1 MPNTFIA
8 HRQSSNQKS
17 ISWSALRQNY
27 FLEASYYVLSIKVWE
42 IIEILSGTFYIQT
55 FAETYLFFI
64 NCYLNYGNI
73 VRASTNKNKLRALYC
88 LEKYAA
94 RAINFKDKFTSA
106 KLLLGQ
112 INTMAVYETNIYL
125 TLYVPS

>member
-1 MPNTFIA
+1 MPNAFIA

-55 FAETYLFFI
+55 FAETYSFFI
-64 NCYLNYGNI
+64 KCYLNYGNI
-73 VRASTNKNKLRALYC
+73 VRASTNKNKLRALYR

-94 RAINFKDKFTSA
+94 RAKIKDKFTSA

-112 INTMAVYETNIYL
+112 INTVAVYETNIYL